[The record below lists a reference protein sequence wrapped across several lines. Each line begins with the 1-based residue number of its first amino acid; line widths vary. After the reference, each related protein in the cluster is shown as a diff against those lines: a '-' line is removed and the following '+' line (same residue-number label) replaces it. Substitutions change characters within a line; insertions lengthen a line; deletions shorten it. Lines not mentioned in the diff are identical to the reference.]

1 MLKSKMGNS
10 KLGGKQLMDK
20 IKAKSR
26 FADTSNLD
34 NSKMMMD
41 RSQMLDRSRQMEASR
56 SKIKED
62 KSKINKNFEKKQVE
76 EVRNFSK
83 KKESPVSQLQT
94 NIKLQSPKKKEI
106 KQMDRGEEV
115 TVKK

>member
-1 MLKSKMGNS
+1 
-10 KLGGKQLMDK
+10 MDK

-41 RSQMLDRSRQMEASR
+41 RSQMLDRSRQIEASR

-62 KSKINKNFEKKQVE
+62 KSKINKNFEKK
-76 EVRNFSK
+76 
-83 KKESPVSQLQT
+83 
-94 NIKLQSPKKKEI
+94 
-106 KQMDRGEEV
+106 
-115 TVKK
+115 